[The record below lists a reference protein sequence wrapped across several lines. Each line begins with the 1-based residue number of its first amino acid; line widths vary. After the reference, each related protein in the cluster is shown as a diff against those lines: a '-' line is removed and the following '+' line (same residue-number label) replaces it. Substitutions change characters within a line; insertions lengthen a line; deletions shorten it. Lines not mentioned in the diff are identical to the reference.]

1 MSELAVGTKMY
12 RYNDCY
18 YSDYMDREE
27 LHVDIYVIVKKTPAG
42 YWVIPQ
48 SLLSAYEE
56 DPKMPYAWAKPKF
69 VLGGFDGKR
78 LCYPTLEQAMQS
90 YIKRKE
96 RQILLTSNTL
106 RKAEA
111 MLKVARRMSDKEL
124 KLPEH
129 LQPQTG
135 ELPF

>member
-1 MSELAVGTKMY
+1 MNKKFPDDYTPEELASIEDAALESIADMG
-12 RYNDCY
+12 
-18 YSDYMDREE
+18 SPEFDRI
-27 LHVDIYVIVKKTPAG
+27 VDSGDGRTMLMMGNRLTMLI
-42 YWVIPQ
+42 
-48 SLLSAYEE
+48 
-56 DPKMPYAWAKPKF
+56 DMPYAWAKPKF
-69 VLGGFDGKR
+69 VLDVWDGKR
-78 LCYPTLEQAMQS
+78 WCYPTLGQAMQS

-129 LQPQTG
+129 LQPQIE